1 MKQRFS
7 SLDVKVI
14 TQELASELVNLRV
27 SNIYDLSSR
36 IFLFK
41 LAKPDHRKQLVVDSG
56 FRCHVTQYSRATASA
71 PSPFVTRMRKF
82 LKSRRVT
89 SVQQLGTDR
98 VIDFAFSDGQYHLF
112 LEFFAGGNIILTDR
126 EYTILALFRQVAAGD
141 GQEEE
146 TRVGLKYT
154 VDNKQNYHGVP
165 DITTQR
171 VRETVQKA
179 KDLFAAEGGSN
190 APKKSKKKNTDVLR
204 KALSQGFPEYPPLL
218 LDHAFAVKGLDPA
231 TPLEEVLS
239 DDGDLLTRVVEV
251 LEVAK
256 AETDNLS
263 VGQGH
268 PGYIV
273 AKEDT
278 RTKAKEAAEEKE
290 DNEEASG
297 KKPPALLYEDF
308 HPFKP
313 RQFEGKPGVTILEF
327 ENFNKTVDEYFSSIE
342 SQKLESRLTEREEA
356 AKRKLDAVRQEHAKR
371 IGALQEVQGLHIRKA
386 AAIEDNVYRVQEAMD
401 AVNGLIAQGM
411 DWVEIARL
419 IEMEQSRGNPVARII
434 KLPLKLHEN
443 TITLVLGEAGDE
455 EQGDGE
461 ELFSDDEDESES
473 EDEKEDDENFEK
485 RADVLVVD
493 IDLGLSPWAN
503 ATQYYEQKKQ
513 AAVKEQ
519 RTTQSSAKALK
530 SHEKKVTQDLKR
542 NLKQEKQVLRPARK
556 LFWFEKF
563 LFFVSS
569 EGYLVLGGRD
579 AMQSEMLYRR
589 YLKKG
594 DVFVHADLQGATP
607 MIVKNRAGTPNA
619 PIPPSTL
626 SQAGNLCVATSSAW
640 DSKAI
645 MSAYWVSASQVS
657 KTAEV
662 GGLVPTGE
670 FVIKGEKNF
679 LAPSQL
685 VLGFAVMFQ
694 VSKESLRNHK
704 LRQFDE
710 PAAAEPIAGEGDAP
724 AAVAEGKEPFEENS
738 ETAEADKSGSPD
750 EPKEQE
756 QEQVSD
762 SDEEAEEDKAI
773 TERNPLQRGLSE
785 PAQAEAGNSN
795 DANDSPSDDENA
807 EEEGEQEQQSP
818 QTEKTAADE
827 PLLEESLA
835 STEDQGKRQL
845 SARERRL
852 LRKGQ
857 PLDSQ
862 DTSPKEAEGSSKKQ
876 GPNGAPAKPTN
887 TKQAGSTRGKKGK
900 AKKAAAKYAD
910 QDEDERELALR
921 LLGVNSEKAAKAAAE
936 AEAKAKREQEAEAQ
950 KKHRR
955 AQHERAAEAERKRQA
970 LFEGGADDYDEET
983 AAAEAADLEW
993 IPAMI
998 GTPHPDD
1005 DILAA
1010 IPYKIKLQPGT
1021 VKKGKAVKEIIGR
1034 WVAETTTGKVKKEH
1048 AEDAGINRAAA
1059 EKLREREGE
1068 LIKGWKDT
1076 EIINSVPVASGGDK
1090 GKGKGGGGG
1099 GGGGGNKGDQSLGT
1113 FSYYCDFLYSFNML
1127 KKRFPSFPPHLENFV
1142 DHIDPTPRL
1151 ACSFSLML
1159 DTRIVSRSLA
1169 QWWADECNNNTPEAA
1184 AIEEAAQLLQT
1195 SDIPVAFPTETVDA
1209 VQGIYKAKQRPSD
1222 NPLIIHVDSLGMLE
1236 RILNPVHHSPTRV
1249 TSTAQN
1255 KLPAIYD
1262 SVISR
1267 FWPGPLTILVPNP
1280 SGSPLANEVTSNL
1293 TTFGVRMPSSPLA
1306 RLLIHVADRPLA
1318 APSANASTKPSP
1330 TAAEHVYHD
1339 LQGRIELILDGG
1351 PCGVGVESTV
1361 IDGLSD
1367 PPAILR
1373 PGGIGIEELRQCPG
1387 WENVQVGYHD
1397 GTLDVKEVPRAPG
1410 MKYRH
1415 YSPKARV
1422 VLFEPESADEG
1433 IRNHIRK
1440 DLEDSAIGAHSIGV
1454 VRTRNWKQGMGLVS
1468 EEEIQS
1474 GLKPVES
1481 LMENLVSFPV
1491 PVEDKIKACVV
1502 TKQTFDCHLGPDIK
1516 SIAQGLFSAL
1526 RAMDEVEVDVIY
1538 VEGVPDQ
1545 QGDLAAAV
1553 MNRLRKAAGAELRV

>member
-71 PSPFVTRMRKF
+71 PSPFVTRLRKF

-89 SVQQLGTDR
+89 AVQQLGTDR

-146 TRVGLKYT
+146 TRVGMRYA

-165 DITTQR
+165 AITAQR
-171 VRETVQKA
+171 VRETVEKA
-179 KDLFAAEGGSN
+179 RELFTAEGGSN
-190 APKKSKKKNTDVLR
+190 AAPKKSRKKNTDVLR

-218 LDHAFAVKGLDPA
+218 LDHAFAVVGLDPA
-231 TPLEEVLS
+231 TPLEQVLS
-239 DDGDLLTRVVEV
+239 DGGDGDLLGRVVEV

-256 AETDNLS
+256 GETDRLS

-278 RTKAKEAAEEKE
+278 RPKAKGTADEKE
-290 DNEEASG
+290 GEDDGEASS

-461 ELFSDDEDESES
+461 ELFSDDEDEDES
-473 EDEKEDDENFEK
+473 EDEKEDEENFEK

-645 MSAYWVSASQVS
+645 MSAYWVNASQVS

-710 PAAAEPIAGEGDAP
+710 PAAAEPIAEEGGAP
-724 AAVAEGKEPFEENS
+724 AAAAEGKEPFEEKS
-738 ETAEADKSGSPD
+738 ETAEADQPESPD
-750 EPKEQE
+750 EPEQQE
-756 QEQVSD
+756 QEPVSE

-785 PAQAEAGNSN
+785 PAQAEAGNSIN
-795 DANDSPSDDENA
+795 ANDSPSGDEDA
-807 EEEGEQEQQSP
+807 EEEGKQEEQSP
-818 QTEKTAADE
+818 QKETTAGDE
-827 PLLEESLA
+827 TLPEESLA
-835 STEDQGKRQL
+835 STQDQGKRQL

-862 DTSPKEAEGSSKKQ
+862 ETTPKETEESAKKPGS
-876 GPNGAPAKPTN
+876 NGAPAKPTN
-887 TKQAGSTRGKKGK
+887 TKQAGPTRGKKGK
-900 AKKAAAKYAD
+900 AKKVAAKYAD

-950 KKHRR
+950 KKRRR

-1010 IPYKIKLQPGT
+1010 IPVCAPWAALGRYKYKIKLQPGT

-1076 EIINSVPVASGGDK
+1076 EIINSVPVGKVRIMTGAGASGGDK
-1090 GKGKGGGGG
+1090 SKGKGGGGG
-1099 GGGGGNKGDQSLGT
+1099 GGGGNKGGKGG
-1113 FSYYCDFLYSFNML
+1113 
-1127 KKRFPSFPPHLENFV
+1127 KK
-1142 DHIDPTPRL
+1142 
-1151 ACSFSLML
+1151 
-1159 DTRIVSRSLA
+1159 
-1169 QWWADECNNNTPEAA
+1169 
-1184 AIEEAAQLLQT
+1184 
-1195 SDIPVAFPTETVDA
+1195 
-1209 VQGIYKAKQRPSD
+1209 K
-1222 NPLIIHVDSLGMLE
+1222 
-1236 RILNPVHHSPTRV
+1236 
-1249 TSTAQN
+1249 
-1255 KLPAIYD
+1255 
-1262 SVISR
+1262 
-1267 FWPGPLTILVPNP
+1267 
-1280 SGSPLANEVTSNL
+1280 
-1293 TTFGVRMPSSPLA
+1293 
-1306 RLLIHVADRPLA
+1306 
-1318 APSANASTKPSP
+1318 
-1330 TAAEHVYHD
+1330 
-1339 LQGRIELILDGG
+1339 
-1351 PCGVGVESTV
+1351 
-1361 IDGLSD
+1361 
-1367 PPAILR
+1367 
-1373 PGGIGIEELRQCPG
+1373 
-1387 WENVQVGYHD
+1387 
-1397 GTLDVKEVPRAPG
+1397 
-1410 MKYRH
+1410 
-1415 YSPKARV
+1415 
-1422 VLFEPESADEG
+1422 
-1433 IRNHIRK
+1433 
-1440 DLEDSAIGAHSIGV
+1440 
-1454 VRTRNWKQGMGLVS
+1454 
-1468 EEEIQS
+1468 
-1474 GLKPVES
+1474 
-1481 LMENLVSFPV
+1481 
-1491 PVEDKIKACVV
+1491 
-1502 TKQTFDCHLGPDIK
+1502 
-1516 SIAQGLFSAL
+1516 
-1526 RAMDEVEVDVIY
+1526 
-1538 VEGVPDQ
+1538 
-1545 QGDLAAAV
+1545 
-1553 MNRLRKAAGAELRV
+1553 